1 MPRKTTRVAVQ
12 SSDQFVGTGVHAP
25 SFVRTP
31 SSSLADTAAALEG
44 FLKVGGAARADYLSD
59 KRKKDIA
66 AGTLAAEKREVDPE
80 TLRQQEHSA
89 AWVYGAEKVLGRA
102 RAITD
107 GAELLKRYESEFDK
121 NQSVP
126 ELRHWLDEQMNGLY
140 AGADAGIA
148 REAAPYLSRSAERI
162 LATHGQY
169 EAADAKANVANAL
182 ATGTIDALKNGIM
195 TSERWKQTRDEYTGL
210 ADTKEL
216 GLKALTDDIIDY
228 AIQAKDETILDNPL
242 FEHLKMNTATRDLWT
257 AGYEKATV
265 AREKQAAADADAGR
279 LANEQNIIDRR
290 DGIENFLS
298 AGGVFSVDEEDDMQ
312 RLTVRDAAGK
322 QQLST
327 EKYLQYLH
335 NSDRNRLDA
344 QGIAAGTINFKPGWR
359 LGRPAGETKKDQQ
372 DQFNRQIDVVNASNL
387 APEQKMANIL
397 EKSRESAMVFTPW
410 ERQLKATV
418 NTPEE
423 LVLNGGL
430 LAQMAA
436 VDVDMG
442 RQYAGD
448 QFARL
453 DTYNDLV
460 KRVGDKE
467 AARLMIENDFDST
480 VGRVTVDEREELS
493 DQLDFA
499 EDARNFDQIRRDS
512 ENLVYQYLKLGWNR
526 EQAIEHVAKITEAS
540 TAQVGEYFVPSSHV
554 TDPEALEAGMN
565 YAAQKAAAYAKTVD
579 GLEVD
584 PDDLI
589 LVPLSVGGVGNYLYQ
604 VQDEES
610 GAQYPL
616 SENQSHVDI
625 LALQEVHRLQIDDKA
640 MAELEFNR
648 VRDAEHRQAMIDF
661 HVPRFI
667 KDRGMT
673 VEEATK
679 YAGDIHDRKPWNEV
693 AQALRNGRKRMNAGP
708 ERALAR
714 EAAGGP
720 QRIY

>member
-1 MPRKTTRVAVQ
+1 KEEGLQ
-12 SSDQFVGTGVHAP
+12 
-25 SFVRTP
+25 
-31 SSSLADTAAALEG
+31 AL
-44 FLKVGGAARADYLSD
+44 S
-59 KRKKDIA
+59 KDVI
-66 AGTLAAEKREVDPE
+66 
-80 TLRQQEHSA
+80 
-89 AWVYGAEKVLGRA
+89 
-102 RAITD
+102 
-107 GAELLKRYESEFDK
+107 
-121 NQSVP
+121 N
-126 ELRHWLDEQMNGLY
+126 
-140 AGADAGIA
+140 
-148 REAAPYLSRSAERI
+148 
-162 LATHGQY
+162 
-169 EAADAKANVANAL
+169 
-182 ATGTIDALKNGIM
+182 
-195 TSERWKQTRDEYTGL
+195 
-210 ADTKEL
+210 
-216 GLKALTDDIIDY
+216 Y
-228 AIQAKDETILDNPL
+228 AIKSKDETILDHPRYD
-242 FEHLKMNTATRDLWT
+242 HLKMNKATRDLWT

-265 AREKQAAADADAGR
+265 AREKQEAADADAFR
-279 LANEQNIIDRR
+279 LGNEQNIIDRR
-290 DGIENFLS
+290 DNIEGYLD
-298 AGGVFSVDEEDDMQ
+298 AGGVFTKAEEDDMQ
-312 RLTVRDAAGK
+312 LLTVRDAAGK

-335 NSDRNRLDA
+335 NSDLNRAEA
-344 QGIAAGTINFKPGWR
+344 QDIAAGAIHFKAGWR
-359 LGRPAGETKKDQQ
+359 LGRPAGETKKEQQ
-372 DQFNRQIDVVNASNL
+372 DQFNRQIEIVNVSDL
-387 APEQKMANIL
+387 SPEKKMANIL
-397 EKSRESAMVFTPW
+397 EKSRISAMVFTPW

-460 KRVGDKE
+460 KRVGDKD

-540 TAQVGEYFVPSSHV
+540 MAQVGDYFVPSSHV
-554 TDPEALEAGMN
+554 TDPEALEAGMK
-565 YAAQKAAAYAKTVD
+565 YAAQKAATYAKTVD

-610 GAQYPL
+610 GAQYPI

-648 VRDAEHRQAMIDF
+648 ERDAKHRQAMIDF

-667 KDRGMT
+667 KERGMT
-673 VEEATK
+673 VEEATE
-679 YAGDIHDRKPWNEV
+679 YAGAIHDRKPWNEV
-693 AQALRNGRKRMNAGP
+693 AQALRAGRNRMNAGP

-714 EAAGGP
+714 EAAGGRS
-720 QRIY
+720 RIY